1 MLYNLIT
8 SASEQPT
15 QSSAV
20 FFRLGS
26 VLDNDN
32 DDDDVAPVLDVTAS
46 RPGLEASPSVPLGDA
61 RLPSR
66 PKGRRLPIS
75 RVTQPD

>member
-26 VLDNDN
+26 VLGN
-32 DDDDVAPVLDVTAS
+32 DDVDDVAPVLDVTAS

-66 PKGRRLPIS
+66 PEGRRLPIS